1 MTRPLQTSS
10 EFCKSRLLTLLTKII
25 KLLFSV
31 CCIQPGVAQPHY
43 DRSQI
48 DARSVLYPSS
58 ADVHIHTLF
67 SERKIESQEC
77 NVRGLAYHL
86 ARHWYNHVLQMVS
99 NPMFTTPP
107 H

>member
-1 MTRPLQTSS
+1 MT
-10 EFCKSRLLTLLTKII
+10 EARLM
-25 KLLFSV
+25 
-31 CCIQPGVAQPHY
+31 PGVYCMQVIMGYLLRP
-43 DRSQI
+43 
-48 DARSVLYPSS
+48 YPSS
-58 ADVHIHTLF
+58 ADVHIHPLL